1 MFKWNI
7 KYVALLK
14 ILEFIISMLGQIF
27 TSFSAFN
34 HELILLVWHS
44 FCVYCLALLADFF

>member
-1 MFKWNI
+1 MFKWSI

-14 ILEFIISMLGQIF
+14 ILEFIISMPGQSFI
-27 TSFSAFN
+27 SFSAFK

-44 FCVYCLALLADFF
+44 FYIYYLALLADFF